1 MYTQSAPLNPSVPHS
16 HASSSRLGLQ
26 EIFDWAERMSG
37 IPCKCLR
44 DLQDGA
50 IISSIMRKIFPIA
63 AQNCA
68 LSGTVAIGS
77 RYRDDHW
84 SEVSAMTAYLQLPEH
99 LLDYLGVASGS
110 FESSYGVLVSFF
122 FLHGLSQKHD
132 FAVDFAHPIHPPLAR
147 FLESNRSVECLI
159 RGGSLVGL
167 QHGLPDAATPPAIGA
182 PVPSSAHTPLPPRPL
197 PLPALGRGA
206 GGLHPAQ
213 EVLCTVR
220 AESPTAP
227 PGTTPPAH
235 ALPGVAAARGKGRA
249 PSPPRRAARP
259 LAREAAESA
268 HLLCVW
274 VCTGLPVSGECG
286 PEWGGWRGARGR

>member
-182 PVPSSAHTPLPPRPL
+182 PVPSSAHTPLPARPL
-197 PLPALGRGA
+197 LPPLP
-206 GGLHPAQ
+206 P
-213 EVLCTVR
+213 
-220 AESPTAP
+220 S
-227 PGTTPPAH
+227 GTTP
-235 ALPGVAAARGKGRA
+235 
-249 PSPPRRAARP
+249 SPRRRVVELEEQ
-259 LAREAAESA
+259 LARLRSVGNYLRERVTRLEEELARR
-268 HLLCVW
+268 
-274 VCTGLPVSGECG
+274 PPG
-286 PEWGGWRGARGR
+286 PASRPFDYVYNYIYIILFIYNIVYIIPAGHW